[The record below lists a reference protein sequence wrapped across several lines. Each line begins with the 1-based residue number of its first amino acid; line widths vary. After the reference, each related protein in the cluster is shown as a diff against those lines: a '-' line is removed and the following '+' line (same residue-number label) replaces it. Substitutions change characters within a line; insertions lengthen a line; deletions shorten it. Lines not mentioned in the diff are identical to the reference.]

1 MKPKH
6 ELLKWKQ
13 NWFEKKL
20 LCKVQSGAIRKE
32 RIQLRGTKSSVHLLI
47 CDVIFT
53 VFNAYKKK
61 GV

>member
-20 LCKVQSGAIRKE
+20 LCKVQSGAIHKE
-32 RIQLRGTKSSVHLLI
+32 RI
-47 CDVIFT
+47 
-53 VFNAYKKK
+53 
-61 GV
+61 